1 MPKKGPLG
9 GLGMYG
15 IASSQVQTPGYA
27 GLLDPMTGEPME
39 GGGGGGGFSMGFGS
53 GGQAPWERSY
63 TGDIGADTTNL
74 PPSMRGLYENSA
86 PSFESIDGAY
96 NANLKNGMKHEDIM
110 TLFNNQADN
119 DKKFWADGFAK
130 DPDFSNNLQRQSQA
144 MMRSNSS
151 QAAARLAFDRA
162 TKKNTQ
168 GQTINDQLKA
178 SRGVFNQTPSKPGGW
193 SLGGTIT
200 APLAK
205 VAKSVSPGNGNSRR
219 VSDPNTAAIAA
230 MRQSRQN
237 KSAIAKAPK
246 ASKGFTRQSAQYSN
260 FGRGR

>member
-15 IASSQVQTPGYA
+15 IANSQVQTPGYA

-39 GGGGGGGFSMGFGS
+39 GGGGGGGGFSMGFG
-53 GGQAPWERSY
+53 GGQAPWANEY
-63 TGDIGADTTNL
+63 TGDIGRDTTNL

-86 PSFESIDGAY
+86 PSFESIDSAY
-96 NANLKNGMKHEDIM
+96 NANLKNGMKHEEIM

-130 DPDFSNNLQRQSQA
+130 DPNFSQTLYDKSQA
-144 MMRSNSS
+144 MMGTDAN
-151 QAAARLAFDRA
+151 QASIAAHQKNIAALA
-162 TKKNTQ
+162 
-168 GQTINDQLKA
+168 A
-178 SRGVFNQTPSKPGGW
+178 SRGAFTTPT
-193 SLGGTIT
+193 LGPTAGSFT

-205 VAKSVSPGNGNSRR
+205 VAKSVSPGGGNSRR
-219 VSDPNTAAIAA
+219 VSNPNTAAIAA